1 MGETLVWDTEA
12 RNSPTGVLGEDERW
26 PDYMKYSGIS
36 VAVVWS
42 LDTKEFDF
50 YSDRDIG
57 ENGLIALSERLAA
70 ADAVV
75 SYCGDYDRTVLENCL
90 DISLTLNEC
99 DLHQVI
105 REKVGWNSNTWPA
118 GSWKLGRVSR
128 DTLGITKTADGAMA
142 PSMIANEHY
151 AQLYKYC
158 MQDVVCTRDLWLF
171 ILKYGYV
178 IGPQGRK
185 WEVKISDTSGR
196 SKKRRN

>member
-12 RNSPTGVLGEDERW
+12 RNSPKGVLGEDERW
-26 PDYMKYSGIS
+26 PDYMEYSGIS

-42 LDTKEFDF
+42 LDTEEFDF
-50 YSDRDIG
+50 YSDRDVG
-57 ENGLIALSERLAA
+57 DNGLIALSERLAT

-90 DISLTLNEC
+90 DVKLTLKEC
-99 DLHQVI
+99 DLHFCI
-105 REKVGWNSNTWPA
+105 RDTVHYNGWSKGDWT
-118 GSWKLGRVSR
+118 LGRTSR

-142 PSMIANEHY
+142 PSMISNEYY